1 MSEPQDSQ
9 RPQGEPLPANT
20 ASADSASADSAP
32 ADTAP
37 VVTRRRRAARGLMW
51 ALLAVPVLIGLMVLG
66 LTWGLKTERGSAW
79 VLSKVPGLT
88 LQNARGP
95 LLGDFDAE
103 RAELVL
109 PGSEDRI
116 VLEQLQWRGLRL
128 AWNRSPL
135 LWGELQADRLAVARL
150 RVQLAPSPTTG
161 APQPPANL
169 VSPVAVNIA
178 DLDVGELFVTGLA
191 QPLKG
196 LRGQAVI
203 GADGGEAHQV
213 VVRSLQ
219 WQMLTLTG
227 QARIRTQGDLALTSD
242 WRLSQPQGS
251 LPWTAPFKLNGPLRD
266 LTLQGQLEAAKQK
279 LQVAAQLQP
288 FAPFPLARLETDA
301 KDLNLAALLP
311 DAGVPHTGLTGR
323 VLLTPNKD
331 QSLTLK
337 ADLANT
343 EAGRLD
349 QDRIPLQS
357 LALEALLDPANWTR
371 LRLPKLD
378 AKLSGGGRLEASGQT
393 SAKDGS
399 VLTLQLEGLDS
410 RQWHADWP
418 LVQARGTVKLR
429 TKASLTGASADD
441 ALQVDGQLQGRLGQG
456 QWQAPLG
463 VVLDADLKRQS
474 VVLNAFEATSGPA
487 VVKASGEL
495 TLTDALSLSGGWQT
509 ELNATVQGLDLRR
522 LQAGGASAIRST
534 ATTGNTRA
542 ARGGLARGA
551 VRSAATPIATTI
563 ATPTAPPAASVTT
576 SATSAGAP
584 AVEGPIGGAG
594 AQTLNGRLQAKLQSV
609 RGSLW
614 PQGQAQL
621 EVQPSVW
628 QGLPLQ
634 GQVRY
639 ARQGSGTPDLNA
651 DLRLADA
658 TLQARTRIDPALRQ
672 GGEQVNLAIEL
683 AAPNLT
689 SLQPLLRSQWPGAT
703 VQGAFTAST
712 TVQLVRPGTRQAVYS
727 SDGKWELQGFAL
739 GGVAGMPTVAAR
751 APSLGPNT
759 ASAGVTPRAR
769 SGAGGDKPGN
779 AGAAGDGSAPRSTS
793 LGRGG
798 NTANSGS
805 VGSGG
810 TSTSTSTSGIANAA
824 GGTTGRTAAP
834 IVNRA
839 SAGAGAAAAGN
850 ANANVGLAGAGSLAP
865 IQLVSGSGVWS
876 LSSLRDA
883 KLLWTTQLKQ
893 LRVAPAQIQL
903 EDAALNLQG
912 SWAQHKLTLDTQG
925 RLPLPPILTAP
936 TNSKV
941 VSRAAAASGVVVSG
955 LQLDAKGAQAQV
967 SLQGGLDT
975 DPLVAWRQGGQWQA
989 RDLLLNL
996 RANQV
1001 TDPLLKAGPLAA
1013 TVRLEPQ
1020 LQVRQA
1026 SMAPGRLEVLGA
1038 GIRWTR
1044 MAWQS
1049 PSDWDLQADL
1059 EPLAAAPAL
1068 ARLQPDFGWGGDL
1081 RIDGHFNTRRDARN
1095 LFIDFL
1101 IARTSGDLTVTDEV
1115 STQRLGLTDL
1125 RLGVQADRGVWH
1137 LVQGVAGQNM
1147 GAVGGAVT
1155 FRMNN
1160 PLDLPDKDA
1169 RLEGAIESQV
1179 DNLGN
1184 WGPWVP
1190 AGWRLG
1196 GSLHASIGLAGT
1208 LGAPEVRGQI
1218 GGQKLSLRN
1227 ALMGVDMNNGAL
1239 AMTMTGTQ
1247 ARLES
1252 FTAKGGNGQ
1261 ISAQGDVRF
1270 GRDPSAQLTLT
1281 ADTFA
1286 LLQRVD
1292 RRVVASGSAQ
1302 INAQAQLL
1310 DLKGR
1315 FVINEG
1321 LFDFSRGDAP
1331 QLDSDVQVVRQNA
1344 PVKTEING
1352 KPLRVKLD
1360 VDVELGRRLQ
1370 LRGYGIDTRIRG
1382 ALHLAQDGQAK
1393 PSLEGEVRSEGGT
1406 FNAYG
1411 QKLDVER
1418 GIFTFVGPLDNPRLD
1433 VLAIRPG
1440 LESDDVRVGVTVTG
1454 TATNPRIKLYS
1465 DPDMSETNKLSWLVL
1480 GRSPDNLGRS
1490 DTALMQRAAMALI
1503 SGDGESAGDKLIHRI
1518 GLDELSFSG
1527 EGDDARGTVVR
1538 LGKQISRGVFVAY
1551 ERGLNAT
1558 TGNWQLIYKLAQRFT
1573 LRAQAGED
1581 QQGLDL
1587 IWIWKWE

>member
-9 RPQGEPLPANT
+9 QPAEAVPAR
-20 ASADSASADSAP
+20 AS
-32 ADTAP
+32 
-37 VVTRRRRAARGLMW
+37 RRRRAARGLVW
-51 ALLAVPVLIGLMVLG
+51 TLLAIPVLIGLLLLA
-66 LTWGLKTERGSAW
+66 LTWGLKTERGTAW
-79 VLSKVPGLT
+79 VLSQVPGLS
-88 LQNARGP
+88 LQNARGR
-95 LLGDFDAE
+95 LLGDFDVD

-109 PGSEDRI
+109 PGTEDRI

-150 RVQLAPSPTTG
+150 RVQMAPSPSTG
-161 APQPPANL
+161 APQPPAHL
-169 VSPVAVNIA
+169 ISPVAVSIA

-196 LRGQAVI
+196 LRGQARI
-203 GADGGEAHQV
+203 GADGGEHHQLEL
-213 VVRSLQ
+213 RSLQ
-219 WQMLTLTG
+219 WQMLTLSG
-227 QARIRTQGDLALTSD
+227 RAQIRTNADLALTSQ
-242 WRLSQPQGS
+242 WRLSQPQGK
-251 LPWTAPFKLNGPLRD
+251 LPWTAPFQLNGPLRD
-266 LTLQGQLEAAKQK
+266 LNLQGQLEAAQQK
-279 LQVAAQLQP
+279 LQVAAQVQP
-288 FAPFPLARLETDA
+288 FAAFPLARLETDA

-337 ADLANT
+337 ADLSNT

-349 QDRIPLQS
+349 QDRIPLKS
-357 LALEALLDPANWTR
+357 LTLEALLDPANWTR

-378 AKLSGGGRLEASGQT
+378 AQLSGGGRLQASGQT
-393 SAKDGS
+393 SARDGS
-399 VLTLQLEGLDS
+399 VLTLQIDGLDS

-418 LVQARGTVKLR
+418 LIQARGTVKLG

-441 ALQVDGQLQGRLGQG
+441 ELQVDGRLQGRLGQG
-456 QWQAPLG
+456 QWQAPLD
-463 VVLDADLKRQS
+463 VVLDADLRRQS
-474 VVLNAFEATSGPA
+474 VVLNAFEASSGPA
-487 VVKASGEL
+487 TIKASGEL
-495 TLTDALSLSGGWQT
+495 TLTDAMTLSGGWQT
-509 ELNATVQGLDLRR
+509 RLDASVQGLDLRR
-522 LQAGGASAIRST
+522 LQGGSGKASTTAGGTPNARANARANATASTS
-534 ATTGNTRA
+534 
-542 ARGGLARGA
+542 GA
-551 VRSAATPIATTI
+551 
-563 ATPTAPPAASVTT
+563 
-576 SATSAGAP
+576 
-584 AVEGPIGGAG
+584 PIGGAG
-594 AQTLNGRLQAKLQSV
+594 TQTLNGRLQARLQSV

-621 EVQPSVW
+621 DVLPSVW
-628 QGLPLQ
+628 QSLPLQ

-639 ARQGSGTPDLNA
+639 ARQGAGTPDLNA

-672 GGEQVNLAIEL
+672 GGEQVNLAIDL
-683 AAPNLT
+683 AAPNLA
-689 SLQPLLRSQWPGAT
+689 SLQPLLRSQWPTAT

-712 TVQLVRPGTRQAVYS
+712 TVQLVRPGSRQALYT
-727 SDGKWELQGFAL
+727 SDGKWDLQGFAL
-739 GGVAGMPTVAAR
+739 GGVAGLPSVSAR
-751 APSLGPNT
+751 ASSMGPNT
-759 ASAGVTPRAR
+759 ASAGAVPGGSGST
-769 SGAGGDKPGN
+769 GAGSRAGPSAGRTVN
-779 AGAAGDGSAPRSTS
+779 AASAGSSSVPRSTS
-793 LGRGG
+793 LGGSGSNAASSRGATANASANT
-798 NTANSGS
+798 NTA
-805 VGSGG
+805 
-810 TSTSTSTSGIANAA
+810 
-824 GGTTGRTAAP
+824 TT
-834 IVNRA
+834 
-839 SAGAGAAAAGN
+839 
-850 ANANVGLAGAGSLAP
+850 GSLAP
-865 IQLVSGSGVWS
+865 IQLASGSGVWS
-876 LSSLRDA
+876 LSSVRDA

-893 LRVAPAQIQL
+893 LRVAPAQVQL
-903 EDAALNLQG
+903 EDATLNLQG
-912 SWAQHKLTLDTQG
+912 SWAQHKLSLETQG

-941 VSRAAAASGVVVSG
+941 VARAAAASGVVVSG
-955 LQLDAKGAQAQV
+955 LQLDAKGAQAQL
-967 SLQGGLDT
+967 SLQGGLES

-989 RDLLLNL
+989 RDLMLNL

-1001 TDPLLKAGPLAA
+1001 NDALLKAGPLAA

-1020 LQVRQA
+1020 MQVRQA
-1026 SMAPGRLEVLGA
+1026 SLAPGRLEVLGA

-1044 MAWQS
+1044 MSWQS
-1049 PSDWDLQADL
+1049 PADWDLQADL

-1081 RIDGHFNTRRDARN
+1081 RIEGHFNTRRDARN
-1095 LFIDFL
+1095 LAIDFL
-1101 IARTSGDLTVTDEV
+1101 VSRTAGDLTVTDEV

-1125 RLGVQADRGVWH
+1125 RLGLQADRGVWH
-1137 LVQGVAGQNM
+1137 VVQGVAGQNM

-1155 FRMNN
+1155 FRMND
-1160 PLDLPDKDA
+1160 PLALPDKDA
-1169 RLEGAIESQV
+1169 KLEGSIESQV

-1196 GSLHASIGLAGT
+1196 GSLHASIGLGGT

-1239 AMTMTGTQ
+1239 VMTMTGTQ

-1302 INAQAQLL
+1302 IHAQAQLL
-1310 DLKGR
+1310 GLKGR

-1344 PVKTEING
+1344 QPRTEING
-1352 KPLRVKLD
+1352 KPLQVKLD

-1382 ALHLAQDGQAK
+1382 ALHLAQDGQ
-1393 PSLEGEVRSEGGT
+1393 PRPTLEGEVRSEGGT

-1418 GIFTFVGPLDNPRLD
+1418 GVFTFVGPLDNPRLD

-1440 LESDDVRVGVTVTG
+1440 LENDAVRVGVTVTG
-1454 TATNPRIKLYS
+1454 TASNPRIKLYS

-1503 SGDGESAGDKLIHRI
+1503 SGDGESASDKLIHRI

>member
-9 RPQGEPLPANT
+9 RPAEDVPEGAPAP
-20 ASADSASADSAP
+20 AGVSAP
-32 ADTAP
+32 ASSDP
-37 VVTRRRRAARGLMW
+37 VTVNGHGRQRRRAARGLVW
-51 ALLAVPVLIGLMVLG
+51 TLLAVPALIGLLLLV
-66 LTWGLKTERGSAW
+66 LTWGLKTERGTAW
-79 VLSKVPGLT
+79 VLSQVPGLS
-88 LQNARGP
+88 LQNARGR
-95 LLGDFDAE
+95 LLGDFDVD

-109 PGSEDRI
+109 PGTEDRI

-135 LWGELQADRLAVARL
+135 LWGELQADRLAVARV
-150 RVQLAPSPTTG
+150 RVQIAPSPSTG
-161 APQPPANL
+161 AAQPPTDL
-169 VSPVAVNIA
+169 ISPVAVSIA
-178 DLDVGELFVTGLA
+178 DLDVGELFVPGLA

-196 LRGQAVI
+196 LRGQARI
-203 GADGGEAHQV
+203 GADGGEHHQLDL
-213 VVRSLQ
+213 RSLQ
-219 WQMLTLTG
+219 WQMLTLAG
-227 QARIRTQGDLALTSD
+227 SAQIRTHADLALTSQ
-242 WRLSQPQGS
+242 WRLSQPQGQ
-251 LPWTAPFKLNGPLRD
+251 LPWTAPFQLNGPLRD
-266 LTLQGQLEAAKQK
+266 LSLKGQLEAAQQK
-279 LQVAAQLQP
+279 LQVAAQVQP
-288 FAPFPLARLETDA
+288 FAAFPLARLETDA
-301 KDLNLAALLP
+301 KDLDLAALLP

-331 QSLTLK
+331 TSLTLK
-337 ADLANT
+337 ADLSNT
-343 EAGRLD
+343 QAGRLD
-349 QDRIPLQS
+349 QDRIPLKA
-357 LALEALLDPANWTR
+357 LTLEALLDPSNWTR

-378 AKLSGGGRLEASGQT
+378 AQLSGGGRLQASGQT
-393 SAKDGS
+393 SARDGS

-418 LVQARGTVKLR
+418 LIQARGTVKLG
-429 TKASLTGASADD
+429 TKASLTGASADE
-441 ALQVDGQLQGRLGQG
+441 ALQVDGRLQGRLGQG
-456 QWQAPLG
+456 AWQAPLD
-463 VVLDADLKRQS
+463 VMLDADLRRQS

-487 VVKASGEL
+487 SVKATGEL
-495 TLTDALSLSGGWQT
+495 TLTDAMSLNGGWQT
-509 ELNATVQGLDLRR
+509 RLEASVQGLDLRR
-522 LQAGGASAIRST
+522 LQGGSAL
-534 ATTGNTRA
+534 A
-542 ARGGLARGA
+542 AQA
-551 VRSAATPIATTI
+551 
-563 ATPTAPPAASVTT
+563 
-576 SATSAGAP
+576 
-584 AVEGPIGGAG
+584 PIGGAG
-594 AQTLNGRLQAKLQSV
+594 TQTLNGRLQARLQSV
-609 RGSLW
+609 GGSLW

-621 EVQPSVW
+621 DVLPSVW
-628 QGLPLQ
+628 QSLPLQ

-639 ARQGSGTPDLNA
+639 ARQGAGTPDLHA

-672 GGEQVNLAIEL
+672 GGEQVNLAIDV

-689 SLQPLLRSQWPGAT
+689 TLQPLLRSQWPTAT

-712 TVQLVRPGTRQAVYS
+712 TVQLVRPGSRQALYT
-727 SDGKWELQGFAL
+727 SDGQWDLQGFAL
-739 GGVAGMPTVAAR
+739 AGVAGLPSVSAR
-751 APSLGPNT
+751 SPSMGPNT
-759 ASAGVTPRAR
+759 ASAGAVR
-769 SGAGGDKPGN
+769 S
-779 AGAAGDGSAPRSTS
+779 AGAVPSAGTRAGPSPGRPRQDASAGQASAPRSTS
-793 LGRGG
+793 LGRSAGHAASTGG
-798 NTANSGS
+798 VTASASATANASPS
-805 VGSGG
+805 
-810 TSTSTSTSGIANAA
+810 AN
-824 GGTTGRTAAP
+824 R
-834 IVNRA
+834 
-839 SAGAGAAAAGN
+839 AAAASGTTT
-850 ANANVGLAGAGSLAP
+850 AMGSLAP
-865 IQLVSGSGVWS
+865 IQLESGNGVWS
-876 LSSLRDA
+876 LSSQRDA

-893 LRVAPAQIQL
+893 LRIAPAQVQL
-903 EDAALNLQG
+903 EDATLNLQG

-925 RLPLPPILTAP
+925 RLPLPPILTSP
-936 TNSKV
+936 THSKV
-941 VSRAAAASGVVVSG
+941 VARAAAASGVVVSG
-955 LQLDAKGAQAQV
+955 LQLDAKGAQAQL
-967 SLQGGLDT
+967 SLQGSLDT
-975 DPLVAWRQGGQWQA
+975 NPLVAWRQGGQWQA
-989 RDLLLNL
+989 RDLMLNL

-1001 TDPLLKAGPLAA
+1001 NDPLLKAGPLAA
-1013 TVRLEPQ
+1013 SVRLEPQ

-1026 SMAPGRLEVLGA
+1026 SLAPGRLEVLGA

-1044 MAWQS
+1044 MSWSS
-1049 PSDWDLQADL
+1049 PAEWDLQADL

-1095 LFIDFL
+1095 LSIDFL
-1101 IARTSGDLTVTDEV
+1101 VSRTAGDLTVTDEV

-1125 RLGVQADRGVWH
+1125 RLGLQADRGVWH
-1137 LVQGVAGQNM
+1137 VVQGVAGQNM

-1155 FRMNN
+1155 FRTND
-1160 PLDLPDKDA
+1160 PLALPDKDA
-1169 RLEGAIESQV
+1169 KLEGSIESQV

-1196 GSLHASIGLAGT
+1196 GSLHASIGLGGT

-1239 AMTMTGTQ
+1239 VMTMTGTQ

-1281 ADTFA
+1281 ADSFA

-1302 INAQAQLL
+1302 IQAQAQLL

-1344 PVKTEING
+1344 PPRAEING

-1382 ALHLAQDGQAK
+1382 ALHLAQDGQ
-1393 PSLEGEVRSEGGT
+1393 PRPTLEGEVRSEGGT

-1411 QKLDVER
+1411 QKLNVDR
-1418 GIFTFVGPLDNPRLD
+1418 GVFTFVGPLDNPRLD

-1440 LESDDVRVGVTVTG
+1440 LENDAVRVGVTVTG
-1454 TATNPRIKLYS
+1454 TASNPRIKLYS

-1503 SGDGESAGDKLIHRI
+1503 SGDGESASDKLIHRI

-1538 LGKQISRGVFVAY
+1538 LGKQLSRDVFVAY

>member
-1 MSEPQDSQ
+1 MSEPQHAQ
-9 RPQGEPLPANT
+9 QPAD
-20 ASADSASADSAP
+20 AAP
-32 ADTAP
+32 AP
-37 VVTRRRRAARGLMW
+37 SSRRRRAARGLVW
-51 ALLAVPVLIGLMVLG
+51 TLLAIPVLIGLLLLA
-66 LTWGLKTERGSAW
+66 LTWGLKTERGTAW
-79 VLSKVPGLT
+79 VLSQVPGLS
-88 LQNARGP
+88 LQNARGR
-95 LLGDFDAE
+95 LLGDFDVD

-135 LWGELQADRLAVARL
+135 LWGEVQADRLAVARL
-150 RVQLAPSPTTG
+150 RVQLAPSPSTG
-161 APQPPANL
+161 APQPPAHL
-169 VSPVAVNIA
+169 ISPVAVSIA
-178 DLDVGELFVTGLA
+178 DLEVGELFVTGLA
-191 QPLKG
+191 QPLRG
-196 LRGQAVI
+196 LRGQARI
-203 GADGGEAHQV
+203 GADGGEHHQLDL
-213 VVRSLQ
+213 RSLQ
-219 WQMLTLTG
+219 WQMLTLSG
-227 QARIRTQGDLALTSD
+227 RAQIRTSADLTLTSQ
-242 WRLSQPQGS
+242 WRLSQPQGK
-251 LPWTAPFKLNGPLRD
+251 LPWTAPFQLNGPLRD
-266 LTLQGQLEAAKQK
+266 LNLQGQLEAAQQK
-279 LQVAAQLQP
+279 LQVAAQVQP
-288 FAPFPLARLETDA
+288 FAAFPLARLETDA

-337 ADLANT
+337 ADLSNT
-343 EAGRLD
+343 ESGRLD
-349 QDRIPLQS
+349 QDRIPLKS
-357 LALEALLDPANWTR
+357 LSLEALLDPANWTR

-378 AKLSGGGRLEASGQT
+378 AQLSGGGRLQASGQT
-393 SAKDGS
+393 SARDGS
-399 VLTLQLEGLDS
+399 VLTLQLDGLDS

-418 LVQARGTVKLR
+418 LIQARGTVKLG

-441 ALQVDGQLQGRLGQG
+441 ALQVDGRLQGRLGQG
-456 QWQAPLG
+456 QWQAPLD
-463 VVLDADLKRQS
+463 VVLDADLRRQS
-474 VVLNAFEATSGPA
+474 VVLNAFEANSGPA
-487 VVKASGEL
+487 TVKASGEL
-495 TLTDALSLSGGWQT
+495 TLTDAMTLSGGWQT
-509 ELNATVQGLDLRR
+509 RLDASVQGLDLRR
-522 LQAGGASAIRST
+522 LQGGGKASTTAGGMPNARANATANATTNATASA
-534 ATTGNTRA
+534 
-542 ARGGLARGA
+542 
-551 VRSAATPIATTI
+551 
-563 ATPTAPPAASVTT
+563 TT
-576 SATSAGAP
+576 SMVGA
-584 AVEGPIGGAG
+584 PIGGAG
-594 AQTLNGRLQAKLQSV
+594 TQTLNGRLQARLQSV

-621 EVQPSVW
+621 EVLPSVW
-628 QGLPLQ
+628 QSLPLQ

-639 ARQGSGTPDLNA
+639 ARQGAGTPDLNA

-672 GGEQVNLAIEL
+672 GGEQVNLAIDL
-683 AAPNLT
+683 TAPNLA
-689 SLQPLLRSQWPGAT
+689 SLQPLLRSQWPTAT

-712 TVQLVRPGTRQAVYS
+712 TVQLVRPGTRQALYT
-727 SDGKWELQGFAL
+727 SDGKWDLQGFAL
-739 GGVAGMPTVAAR
+739 GGVAGLPSVSAR
-751 APSLGPNT
+751 AAGMGPNT
-759 ASAGVTPRAR
+759 ASAGAVP
-769 SGAGGDKPGN
+769 SGGAGTR
-779 AGAAGDGSAPRSTS
+779 AGARAGPSDGRTVNAASAGQSSAPRSTS

-798 NTANSGS
+798 SNAASSGASNATANASRNTN
-805 VGSGG
+805 V
-810 TSTSTSTSGIANAA
+810 STSGNA
-824 GGTTGRTAAP
+824 TA
-834 IVNRA
+834 V
-839 SAGAGAAAAGN
+839 
-850 ANANVGLAGAGSLAP
+850 GSLAP
-865 IQLVSGSGVWS
+865 VQLASGSGVWS
-876 LSSLRDA
+876 LSSVRDA

-893 LRVAPAQIQL
+893 LRVAPAQVQL

-912 SWAQHKLTLDTQG
+912 SWAQHKLSLETQG

-936 TNSKV
+936 SNSKV
-941 VSRAAAASGVVVSG
+941 VARAAAASGVVVSG
-955 LQLDAKGAQAQV
+955 LQLDAKGAQAQI

-975 DPLVAWRQGGQWQA
+975 DPLVAWRRGGQWQA
-989 RDLLLNL
+989 RDLMLNL

-1001 TDPLLKAGPLAA
+1001 NDALLKAGPLAA

-1020 LQVRQA
+1020 LQVGQA
-1026 SMAPGRLEVLGA
+1026 SLAPGRLEVLGA

-1044 MAWQS
+1044 MSWQS
-1049 PSDWDLQADL
+1049 PAGWDLQADL

-1081 RIDGHFNTRRDARN
+1081 RIEGHFNTRRDARN
-1095 LFIDFL
+1095 LTIDFL
-1101 IARTSGDLTVTDEV
+1101 VSRTAGDLTVTDEV

-1125 RLGVQADRGVWH
+1125 RLGLQADRGVWH
-1137 LVQGVAGQNM
+1137 VVQGVAGQNM

-1155 FRMNN
+1155 FRMND
-1160 PLDLPDKDA
+1160 PLSLPDKDA
-1169 RLEGAIESQV
+1169 KLEGSIESQV

-1196 GSLHASIGLAGT
+1196 GSLHASIGLGGT
-1208 LGAPEVRGQI
+1208 LGAPEVRGQV

-1239 AMTMTGTQ
+1239 VMTMTGTQ

-1302 INAQAQLL
+1302 IHAQAQLL

-1344 PVKTEING
+1344 QPRAEING
-1352 KPLRVKLD
+1352 KPLQVKLD

-1382 ALHLAQDGQAK
+1382 ALHLAQDGQ
-1393 PSLEGEVRSEGGT
+1393 PRPTLEGEVRSEGGT

-1418 GIFTFVGPLDNPRLD
+1418 GVFTFVGPLDNPRLD

-1440 LESDDVRVGVTVTG
+1440 LENDAVRVGVTVTG
-1454 TATNPRIKLYS
+1454 TASNPRIKLYS

-1503 SGDGESAGDKLIHRI
+1503 SGDGESASDKLIHRI

-1573 LRAQAGED
+1573 LRAQAGEE

>member
-1 MSEPQDSQ
+1 MSEPQNSG
-9 RPQGEPLPANT
+9 RPGEEVPQG
-20 ASADSASADSAP
+20 ASMPEGAPVPDGAPSPTGVSPSASPDP
-32 ADTAP
+32 GR
-37 VVTRRRRAARGLMW
+37 RRRRAARGLVW
-51 ALLAVPVLIGLMVLG
+51 TLLAIPVLIGLLLLA
-66 LTWGLKTERGSAW
+66 LTWGLKTERGTAW
-79 VLSKVPGLT
+79 VLSQVPGLS
-88 LQNARGP
+88 LQHARGR
-95 LLGDFDAE
+95 LLGDFDVD

-135 LWGELQADRLAVARL
+135 LWGEVQADRLAVARV
-150 RVQLAPSPTTG
+150 RVQMAPSPSSG
-161 APQPPANL
+161 APQPPAHL
-169 VSPVAVNIA
+169 ISPVAVSIA
-178 DLDVGELFVTGLA
+178 DLEVGELFVPGLA

-196 LRGQAVI
+196 LRGQARI
-203 GADGGEAHQV
+203 GADGGEHHQLDL
-213 VVRSLQ
+213 RSLQ
-219 WQMLTLTG
+219 WQTLTLSG
-227 QARIRTQGDLALTSD
+227 SAKIRTNADLALTSQ
-242 WRLSQPQGS
+242 WQLSQPQGK
-251 LPWTAPFKLNGPLRD
+251 LPWTAPFQLNGPLRD
-266 LTLQGQLEAAKQK
+266 LNLKGQLEAANQK
-279 LQVAAQLQP
+279 LQVAAQVQP
-288 FAPFPLARLETDA
+288 FAVFPLARLETDA
-301 KDLNLAALLP
+301 KDLDLAALLP

-331 QSLTLK
+331 TSLTLK
-337 ADLANT
+337 ADLSNT

-349 QDRIPLQS
+349 QDRIPLKA
-357 LALEALLDPANWTR
+357 LTLEALLDPANWTR

-378 AKLSGGGRLEASGQT
+378 AQLTGGGRLQASGQT
-393 SAKDGS
+393 SARDGS
-399 VLTLQLEGLDS
+399 VLTLQLDGLDS

-418 LVQARGTVKLR
+418 LIQARGTVKLG

-441 ALQVDGQLQGRLGQG
+441 ALQVDGRLQGRLGQG
-456 QWQAPLG
+456 QWQAPLD
-463 VVLDADLKRQS
+463 VLLDADLRRQS

-487 VVKASGEL
+487 TVKATGEL
-495 TLTDALSLSGGWQT
+495 TLTDAMSLNGGWQT
-509 ELNATVQGLDLRR
+509 RLDASVQGLDLRR
-522 LQAGGASAIRST
+522 LQGGSAV
-534 ATTGNTRA
+534 A
-542 ARGGLARGA
+542 AQA
-551 VRSAATPIATTI
+551 
-563 ATPTAPPAASVTT
+563 
-576 SATSAGAP
+576 
-584 AVEGPIGGAG
+584 PIGGAG
-594 AQTLNGRLQAKLQSV
+594 SQTLNGRLQARLQSV

-621 EVQPSVW
+621 EVLPSVW
-628 QGLPLQ
+628 QSLPLQ

-639 ARQGSGTPDLNA
+639 ARQGAGTPDLQA

-672 GGEQVNLAIEL
+672 GGEQVNLAIDL

-689 SLQPLLRSQWPGAT
+689 SLQPLLRSQWPTAT

-712 TVQLVRPGTRQAVYS
+712 TVQLVRPGTRQALYT
-727 SDGKWELQGFAL
+727 SDGQWDLKGFAL
-739 GGVAGMPTVAAR
+739 AGVAGLPSVSAR
-751 APSLGPNT
+751 SPSLGPNT
-759 ASAGVTPRAR
+759 ASAGAVPSAGTRAG
-769 SGAGGDKPGN
+769 SSAGRTGN
-779 AGAAGDGSAPRSTS
+779 PASAGQSSAPRSTS
-793 LGRGG
+793 LGRGAG
-798 NTANSGS
+798 DAASNGGASPGASGTP
-805 VGSGG
+805 GG
-810 TSTSTSTSGIANAA
+810 
-824 GGTTGRTAAP
+824 
-834 IVNRA
+834 RA
-839 SAGAGAAAAGN
+839 TAGANPN
-850 ANANVGLAGAGSLAP
+850 ANANGSPSANRGAASGGNATAAGSLAP
-865 IQLVSGSGVWS
+865 IQLASGNGAWS
-876 LSSLRDA
+876 LSSQREA

-893 LRVAPAQIQL
+893 LRIAPAQVQL
-903 EDAALNLQG
+903 EDTTLNLQG

-925 RLPLPPILTAP
+925 RLPLPPILTSP
-936 TNSKV
+936 TQSKV
-941 VSRAAAASGVVVSG
+941 VARAAAASGVVVSG
-955 LQLDAKGAQAQV
+955 LQLDAKGAQAQL

-989 RDLLLNL
+989 RDLMLNL

-1001 TDPLLKAGPLAA
+1001 NDPLLKAGPLAA
-1013 TVRLEPQ
+1013 SVRLEPQ
-1020 LQVRQA
+1020 LQLRQA
-1026 SMAPGRLEVLGA
+1026 SLAPGRLEVLGA

-1044 MAWQS
+1044 MGWMA

-1095 LFIDFL
+1095 LSIDFL
-1101 IARTSGDLTVTDEV
+1101 VSRTAGDLTVTDEV

-1125 RLGVQADRGVWH
+1125 RLGLQADRGVWH
-1137 LVQGVAGQNM
+1137 VVQGVAGQNM

-1155 FRMNN
+1155 FRMTD
-1160 PLDLPDKDA
+1160 PLALPDKDA
-1169 RLEGAIESQV
+1169 KLEGSIESQV

-1196 GSLHASIGLAGT
+1196 GSLHASIGLGGT

-1239 AMTMTGTQ
+1239 LMTMTGTQ

-1302 INAQAQLL
+1302 IQAQAQLL

-1344 PVKTEING
+1344 PPRAEING

-1382 ALHLAQDGQAK
+1382 ALHLAQDGQ
-1393 PSLEGEVRSEGGT
+1393 PRPTLEGEVRSEGGT

-1418 GIFTFVGPLDNPRLD
+1418 GVFTFVGPLDNPRLD

-1440 LESDDVRVGVTVTG
+1440 LENDAVRVGVTVTG
-1454 TATNPRIKLYS
+1454 TASNPRIKLYS

-1503 SGDGESAGDKLIHRI
+1503 SGDGESASDKLIHRI

-1538 LGKQISRGVFVAY
+1538 LGKQLSRDVFVAY

>member
-9 RPQGEPLPANT
+9 RP
-20 ASADSASADSAP
+20 ADGAPEDGSSQARVATPTAP
-32 ADTAP
+32 AHGRG
-37 VVTRRRRAARGLMW
+37 RRRRAARGLVW
-51 ALLAVPVLIGLMVLG
+51 TLLAVPVLIGLLLLA
-66 LTWGLKTERGSAW
+66 LTWGLKTERGTAW
-79 VLSKVPGLT
+79 VLSQVPGLS
-88 LQNARGP
+88 LQNARGR
-95 LLGDFDAE
+95 LLGDFDVD

-109 PGSEDRI
+109 PGTEDRI

-135 LWGELQADRLAVARL
+135 LWGEVQADRLVVARL
-150 RVQLAPSPTTG
+150 RVQMAPSPSTG
-161 APQPPANL
+161 AAQPPASL
-169 VSPVAVNIA
+169 ISPVAVSIA
-178 DLDVGELFVTGLA
+178 DLEVGELFVPGLS
-191 QPLKG
+191 QPLRG
-196 LRGQAVI
+196 LRGQARI
-203 GADGGEAHQV
+203 GADGGEHHQLDL
-213 VVRSLQ
+213 RSLQ
-219 WQMLTLTG
+219 WQMLTLSG
-227 QARIRTQGDLALTSD
+227 SAQIRTSADLALTSS
-242 WRLSQPQGS
+242 WRLSQPQGK
-251 LPWTAPFKLNGPLRD
+251 LPWTAPFQLNGPLRA
-266 LTLQGQLEAAKQK
+266 LNLQGQLEAAQQK
-279 LQVAAQLQP
+279 LQIAAQLQP
-288 FAPFPLARLETDA
+288 FAAFPLARLETDA

-337 ADLANT
+337 ADLSNT

-349 QDRIPLQS
+349 QDRIPLKS
-357 LALEALLDPANWTR
+357 LALEALLDPSNWTR

-378 AKLSGGGRLEASGQT
+378 AQLTGGGRLQANGQT
-393 SAKDGS
+393 SARDGS

-418 LVQARGTVKLR
+418 LIQARGTVKLG

-441 ALQVDGQLQGRLGQG
+441 ALQVDGRLQGRLGQG
-456 QWQAPLG
+456 QWQAPLD

-487 VVKASGEL
+487 TVKASGEL
-495 TLTDALSLSGGWQT
+495 TLTDAMSLNGGWQT
-509 ELNATVQGLDLRR
+509 RLEASVQGLDLRR
-522 LQAGGASAIRST
+522 LQAGGAAGNATANAASKTVAKAAANAAGKAEAK
-534 ATTGNTRA
+534 ATTNA
-542 ARGGLARGA
+542 ALD
-551 VRSAATPIATTI
+551 
-563 ATPTAPPAASVTT
+563 
-576 SATSAGAP
+576 
-584 AVEGPIGGAG
+584 PIGGAG

-621 EVQPSVW
+621 DVQPSVW
-628 QGLPLQ
+628 QSLPLQ

-639 ARQGSGTPDLNA
+639 ARQGAGAPDLTA

-672 GGEQVNLAIEL
+672 GGEQVNLAVDL
-683 AAPNLT
+683 SAPNLT
-689 SLQPLLRSQWPGAT
+689 SLQPLLRSQWPTAT

-712 TVQLVRPGTRQAVYS
+712 TVQLVRPGSRQALYT
-727 SDGKWELQGFAL
+727 SDGKWDLQGFAL
-739 GGVAGMPTVAAR
+739 GGVAGLPSVSAR
-751 APSLGPNT
+751 SPSTGPNT
-759 ASAGVTPRAR
+759 ASAGAVP
-769 SGAGGDKPGN
+769 SAGSR
-779 AGAAGDGSAPRSTS
+779 AGAKTGPSTGRTVNAASAERSSSLPRSTS
-793 LGRGG
+793 LGR
-798 NTANSGS
+798 
-805 VGSGG
+805 SGG
-810 TSTSTSTSGIANAA
+810 TAA
-824 GGTTGRTAAP
+824 
-834 IVNRA
+834 V
-839 SAGAGAAAAGN
+839 N
-850 ANANVGLAGAGSLAP
+850 ANATGNRAAPTNAAGSLAP
-865 IQLVSGSGVWS
+865 VQLDSGSGVWS
-876 LSSLRDA
+876 LSSQRDA

-893 LRVAPAQIQL
+893 LRVAPAQLQL
-903 EDAALNLQG
+903 EDTTLNLQG
-912 SWAQHKLTLDTQG
+912 SWAQHKLSLDTQG
-925 RLPLPPILTAP
+925 RLPLPPLLTAP

-941 VSRAAAASGVVVSG
+941 VARAAAASGVVVSG

-967 SLQGGLDT
+967 SLQGSLDK

-989 RDLLLNL
+989 RDLMLQL

-1001 TDPLLKAGPLAA
+1001 NDPLLKAGPLVAA
-1013 TVRLEPQ
+1013 VRLEPQ
-1020 LQVRQA
+1020 LQVRDA
-1026 SMAPGRLEVLGA
+1026 SLAPGRLEVLGA

-1044 MAWQS
+1044 LSWQS
-1049 PSDWDLQADL
+1049 PANWDLQADL

-1081 RIDGHFNTRRDARN
+1081 RIDGHFNTRRDGRN
-1095 LFIDFL
+1095 LLIDFL
-1101 IARTSGDLTVTDEV
+1101 VSRTTGDLTVTDEV

-1125 RLGVQADRGVWH
+1125 RLGLQADRGVWH

-1155 FRMNN
+1155 FRMND
-1160 PLDLPDKDA
+1160 PLALPDKDA
-1169 RLEGAIESQV
+1169 TLEGAIESQV

-1239 AMTMTGTQ
+1239 LMTMSGTQ

-1270 GRDPSAQLTLT
+1270 GREPSAQLTLT
-1281 ADTFA
+1281 ADSFA

-1302 INAQAQLL
+1302 IQAQAQLL

-1344 PVKTEING
+1344 PPRAEING

-1382 ALHLAQDGQAK
+1382 AVHLAQDGQ
-1393 PSLEGEVRSEGGT
+1393 PRPTLEGEVRSEGGT

-1418 GIFTFVGPLDNPRLD
+1418 GVFTFVGPLDNPRLD

-1440 LESDDVRVGVTVTG
+1440 LENDAVRVGVTVTG
-1454 TATNPRIKLYS
+1454 TASNPRIKLYS

-1503 SGDGESAGDKLIHRI
+1503 SGDGESASDKLIHRI

-1538 LGKQISRGVFVAY
+1538 LGKQISRDVFVAY

>member
-1 MSEPQDSQ
+1 MSEPQDSP
-9 RPQGEPLPANT
+9 RPQDNDTPA
-20 ASADSASADSAP
+20 ASAPVASA
-32 ADTAP
+32 P
-37 VVTRRRRAARGLMW
+37 VASRRRRAAKGLMW

-88 LQNARGP
+88 LQNARGR
-95 LLGDFDAE
+95 LLGDFDVD

-135 LWGELQADRLAVARL
+135 LWGELQADRMAVARL
-150 RVQLAPSPTTG
+150 RVQLAPSPNTG

-178 DLDVGELFVTGLA
+178 DLAVGELFVTGLA

-196 LRGQAVI
+196 LRGQAII
-203 GADGGEAHQV
+203 GADGGDSHQV
-213 VVRSLQ
+213 VVRALQ

-242 WRLSQPQGS
+242 WRLSQPQGQ
-251 LPWTAPFKLNGPLRD
+251 LPWTAPFKLSGPLRD
-266 LTLQGQLEAAKQK
+266 LNLQGQLEAAKQK
-279 LQVAAQLQP
+279 LQVAAQVQP
-288 FAPFPLARLETDA
+288 FATFPLARLETDA

-311 DAGVPHTGLTGR
+311 ETGVPQTGLSGR

-349 QDRIPLQS
+349 QDRIPLKS
-357 LALEALLDPANWTR
+357 LTLEALLDPGNWTR

-378 AKLSGGGRLEASGQT
+378 AQLNGGGRLQASGQT

-429 TKASLTGASADD
+429 TKAGLTGASADD

-456 QWQAPLG
+456 PWQAPLA

-474 VVLNAFEATSGPA
+474 VVLNTFEATSGPA
-487 VVKASGEL
+487 VVKATGAL

-509 ELNATVQGLDLRR
+509 ELNASVQGLDLRR
-522 LQAGGASAIRST
+522 LQAGGASAVRST
-534 ATTGNTRA
+534 ATPGNTRA
-542 ARGGLARGA
+542 ARGGLAA
-551 VRSAATPIATTI
+551 
-563 ATPTAPPAASVTT
+563 
-576 SATSAGAP
+576 ATSAGAS

-621 EVQPSVW
+621 ELQPSVW

-639 ARQGSGTPDLNA
+639 ARQGAGTPDLNA

-689 SLQPLLRSQWPGAT
+689 SLQPLLRSQWPTAT

-727 SDGKWELQGFAL
+727 SDGKWDLQGFAL
-739 GGVAGMPTVAAR
+739 GGVAGMPTVSAR
-751 APSLGPNT
+751 SPSLGPNT
-759 ASAGVTPRAR
+759 ASAGAPARAR
-769 SGAGGDKPGN
+769 SGEASGRTTT
-779 AGAAGDGSAPRSTS
+779 AAAAAAMEGSAPRSTG
-793 LGRGG
+793 LGRG
-798 NTANSGS
+798 NSNS
-805 VGSGG
+805 NSATTGG
-810 TSTSTSTSGIANAA
+810 TSATPAPGSTPQRSA
-824 GGTTGRTAAP
+824 GTTT
-834 IVNRA
+834 NRA
-839 SAGAGAAAAGN
+839 SAGAGAASNTNPNAGT
-850 ANANVGLAGAGSLAP
+850 AGAGSLAP
-865 IQLVSGSGVWS
+865 IQLASGSGVWS
-876 LSSLRDA
+876 LSSVRDA

-903 EDAALNLQG
+903 EDATLNLQG
-912 SWAQHKLTLDTQG
+912 SWARHQLTLDTQG

-941 VSRAAAASGVVVSG
+941 VARAAAASGVVVSG
-955 LQLDAKGAQAQV
+955 LQLDAKGAQAQI

-1026 SMAPGRLEVLGA
+1026 SMAPGRVEVLGA

-1068 ARLQPDFGWGGDL
+1068 ARVQPDFGWGGDL
-1081 RIDGHFNTRRDARN
+1081 RIDGHFNTRRDGRN

-1101 IARTSGDLTVTDEV
+1101 VARTSGDLTVTDEV

-1196 GSLHASIGLAGT
+1196 GSLHATISLAGT

-1270 GRDPSAQLTLT
+1270 GRDPSAQLSLT
-1281 ADTFA
+1281 ADSFA

-1393 PSLEGEVRSEGGT
+1393 PTLEGEVRSEGGT

-1454 TATNPRIKLYS
+1454 TASNPRIKLYS

-1480 GRSPDNLGRS
+1480 AVRR
-1490 DTALMQRAAMALI
+1490 TTWVAATP
-1503 SGDGESAGDKLIHRI
+1503 R
-1518 GLDELSFSG
+1518 
-1527 EGDDARGTVVR
+1527 
-1538 LGKQISRGVFVAY
+1538 
-1551 ERGLNAT
+1551 
-1558 TGNWQLIYKLAQRFT
+1558 
-1573 LRAQAGED
+1573 
-1581 QQGLDL
+1581 
-1587 IWIWKWE
+1587 

>member
-9 RPQGEPLPANT
+9 RPEG
-20 ASADSASADSAP
+20 SASPAG
-32 ADTAP
+32 ADTATP
-37 VVTRRRRAARGLMW
+37 NPSRRRRAARGLMW
-51 ALLAVPVLIGLMVLG
+51 VLLAVPVLIGLIVLG

-88 LQNARGP
+88 LQNAHGP
-95 LLGDFDAE
+95 LLGDFDVE

-128 AWNRSPL
+128 VWNRSPL

-150 RVQLAPSPTTG
+150 RVQMAPSPSTG
-161 APQPPANL
+161 APQPPASL
-169 VSPVAVNIA
+169 VSPVALNIA
-178 DLDVGELFVTGLA
+178 DLEVGELWVSGLA

-196 LRGQAVI
+196 LRGQALL
-203 GADGGEAHQV
+203 GADGGQAHQV
-213 VVRSLQ
+213 VVRALQ

-227 QARIRTQGDLALTSD
+227 QARIRTQGDLALSSD
-242 WRLSQPQGS
+242 WRLSQPQGQ
-251 LPWTAPFKLNGPLRD
+251 LPWTAPFQLKGPLRD
-266 LTLQGQLEAAKQK
+266 LNLQGQLEAAKQK
-279 LQVAAQLQP
+279 LQVAAQVQP
-288 FAPFPLARLETDA
+288 FAPFALARLETDA

-323 VLLTPNKD
+323 VLLTPTKD

-349 QDRIPLQS
+349 QDRIPVQS
-357 LALEALLDPANWTR
+357 VTLEALLDPANWTR
-371 LRLPKLD
+371 LRLPQLD

-399 VLTLQLEGLDS
+399 VLTLQLDGLDS

-429 TKASLTGASADD
+429 TKAGLTGASADE

-456 QWQAPLG
+456 QWQAPLE

-487 VVKASGEL
+487 VVKATGEL
-495 TLTDALSLSGGWQT
+495 SLTDALSLSGGWQT
-509 ELNATVQGLDLRR
+509 ELNASVQGLDLRR
-522 LQAGGASAIRST
+522 LQAGGASAVRST
-534 ATTGNTRA
+534 ATPGNTRVA
-542 ARGGLARGA
+542 GGGA
-551 VRSAATPIATTI
+551 VRGAARDRA
-563 ATPTAPPAASVTT
+563 V
-576 SATSAGAP
+576 AP
-584 AVEGPIGGAG
+584 ARDTGPGTAAGRAPTVAPAFDGPMGGAG

-639 ARQGSGTPDLNA
+639 ARQGAGTPDLSA

-683 AAPNLT
+683 AAPSLT
-689 SLQPLLRSQWPGAT
+689 SLQPLLRSQWPTAT

-727 SDGKWELQGFAL
+727 SDGKWDLQGFAL
-739 GGVAGMPTVAAR
+739 GGVAGMPTVSAR

-759 ASAGVTPRAR
+759 ASAGASSRGRTPDL
-769 SGAGGDKPGN
+769 SGKPVN
-779 AGAAGDGSAPRSTS
+779 AAAPADGSAPRTTA
-793 LGRGG
+793 LGRGNSSNSDSSG
-798 NTANSGS
+798 NVVPPSPGVTAGRS
-805 VGSGG
+805 
-810 TSTSTSTSGIANAA
+810 A
-824 GGTTGRTAAP
+824 GTT
-834 IVNRA
+834 VNRA
-839 SAGAGAAAAGN
+839 SAGAGTA
-850 ANANVGLAGAGSLAP
+850 ANVNPNAGLAGAGSLAP
-865 IQLVSGSGVWS
+865 IQLASGSGVWS

-955 LQLDAKGAQAQV
+955 LQLDAKGAQAQI
-967 SLQGGLDT
+967 SLLGGLDT

-989 RDLLLNL
+989 RDLLLKL

-1001 TDPLLKAGPLAA
+1001 TDPLLKAGPLTA

-1020 LQVRQA
+1020 LQVGQA

-1081 RIDGHFNTRRDARN
+1081 RIEGHFNSRRDARN

-1101 IARTSGDLTVTDEV
+1101 VARTTGDLTVTDEV

-1196 GSLHASIGLAGT
+1196 GSLHASISLAGT

-1247 ARLES
+1247 AKLES

-1370 LRGYGIDTRIRG
+1370 LRGYGIDTRVRG
-1382 ALHLAQDGQAK
+1382 ALHLAQDGQVK
-1393 PSLEGEVRSEGGT
+1393 PTLEGEVRSEGGT

-1433 VLAIRPG
+1433 VLAIRAG

-1454 TATNPRIKLYS
+1454 TASNPRIKLYS

-1503 SGDGESAGDKLIHRI
+1503 SGDGESASDKLIHRI